1 MMVTTTTDICLLF
14 LQEIVTDA
22 RTLNIAR
29 SLRKAGW
36 RVAIVGWKRN
46 TAVEALSEEG
56 LTLLWIEPPQTRMLW
71 QWLHFLTVAL
81 GKAPAAKIYWAE
93 DLYTLPLALWLRYR
107 RGAQAVVYDARE
119 LYFALSSLAHRPV
132 IQKCW
137 QWLEQRSLPYVD
149 GLLVS
154 GERDL
159 QAMEQQYQSLPPRT
173 LVLRNLPPYRVN
185 GRTDRLQQHFQL
197 PPDVPIV
204 VYQGA
209 LLPGRGIEK
218 IIAALPLLP
227 NWCFAIIG
235 AGPEENTLRRYAE
248 QYRVADRCL
257 FLGSVP
263 YGELLEWT
271 ASADVGVALIEP
283 RSYSYELALPNKLF
297 EYCQARIPVLATRL
311 PAMQEMIDT
320 YNLGLT
326 IEPSASPEQIAHHLQ
341 VLYRWKRDPQW
352 LEHCAVVA
360 RQLCWEQ
367 QEAALLRWVDTL
379 LRNSASPLSKVSFTT
394 TQYTDAYI
402 SR

>member
-1 MMVTTTTDICLLF
+1 MATATTDICLLF
-14 LQEIVTDA
+14 LQDVATDA

-36 RVAIVGWKRN
+36 SVTIVGWERN
-46 TAVEALSEEG
+46 SAVQRLSEQG
-56 LTLLWIEPPQTRMLW
+56 LALLPVQPPKTRMLW

-81 GKAPAAKIYWAE
+81 VKAPAAKVYWAE

-132 IQKCW
+132 IQQFW
-137 QWLEQRSLPYVD
+137 QWLERRCLPYVD

-159 QAMEQQYQSLPPRT
+159 QAMQRQYQQLPDQT
-173 LVLRNLPPYRVN
+173 LVLRNVPPYRQEGATN
-185 GRTDRLQQHFQL
+185 RLRQHFQL

-204 VYQGA
+204 VYQGV

-227 NWCFAIIG
+227 NWFFAIIG
-235 AGPEENTLRRYAE
+235 AGPEESTVRRYAE
-248 QYRVADRCL
+248 RYGVADRCL
-257 FLGSVP
+257 FPGAVP
-263 YGELLEWT
+263 YDELLEWT

-311 PAMQEMIDT
+311 PAMQEVIDT

-341 VLYRWKRDPQW
+341 MLYRWKRDPRWVKQ
-352 LEHCAVVA
+352 CAVAA

-367 QEAALLRWVDTL
+367 QEAEFLRWVDAL
-379 LRNSASPLSKVSFTT
+379 LTATASPASKASSTT
-394 TQYTDAYI
+394 TQYTDAHI
-402 SR
+402 SG